1 MKKKYNQQQVSDYLS
16 FLDDLFY
23 EPNPGLKKIARTI
36 AKERGIPA
44 CFRYLTNKAG
54 LSQKQANAVIKSIS

>member
-1 MKKKYNQQQVSDYLS
+1 MRKFNQDQVNDYLS
-16 FLDDLFY
+16 FLDDLFN
-23 EPNPGLKKIARTI
+23 EPINPGLKKIARTI

-54 LSQKQANAVIKSIS
+54 LSQKQAKAVIKSIS